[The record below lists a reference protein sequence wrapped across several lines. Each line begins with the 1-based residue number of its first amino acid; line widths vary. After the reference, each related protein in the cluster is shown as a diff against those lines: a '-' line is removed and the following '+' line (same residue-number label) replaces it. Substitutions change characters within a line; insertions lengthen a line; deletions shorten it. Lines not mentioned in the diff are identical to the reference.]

1 MICPHCQTSNPP
13 GATFCLQCGSALF
26 DQPESLALDTPI
38 DASMPTIPVTDAPP
52 PYAPAQPYITGA
64 PAPSQSY
71 EPFVAAPAPQ
81 PYPPYAPP
89 PSQSVQPSAAPFSQ
103 PSRTPLPQAIA
114 GTPPSWPL
122 AAPGTPIARPQRGPL
137 TPGISLG
144 LLVAGIVV
152 LVIALLEHFLGP
164 VLQIQLLP
172 HLAIILGVIAA
183 ALIGAGAY
191 GLVGGNRS

>member
-13 GATFCLQCGSALF
+13 GAVFCLECGSTLS
-26 DQPESLALDTPI
+26 DQFGQPASPAPGTPI
-38 DASMPTIPVTDAPP
+38 DASMPTLPVTDSP
-52 PYAPAQPYITGA
+52 PYASAQPYITGA
-64 PAPSQSY
+64 PAP
-71 EPFVAAPAPQ
+71 Q
-81 PYPPYAPP
+81 PYSPYAPP
-89 PSQSVQPSAAPFSQ
+89 ASQPAQPYAASPSQ

-122 AAPGTPIARPQRGPL
+122 AAPGTAATRPQRGPL

-152 LVIALLEHFLGP
+152 LVLAALEHFLGP
-164 VLQIQLLP
+164 VLQVQLLP
-172 HLAIILGVIAA
+172 HLAIILSVIAV